1 MSYDLD
7 ELEAAVVAVHAAQL
21 PIPTWWPEEERAAFI
36 AEHAGYAFG
45 VLVTELNDVVD
56 RVIDRAAESAS
67 AGGRSF
73 SAEEISDL
81 IAIDQQVLL
90 DEARSTLSYDLS
102 GEIVR
107 TSGALL
113 VDLLLAR
120 SRHAMVRGGPLG
132 GGGVGHGGCRGW
144 RRGGLL

>member
-1 MSYDLD
+1 M
-7 ELEAAVVAVHAAQL
+7 AVHAAQL

-45 VLVTELNDVVD
+45 ALVTELNDVVD
-56 RVIDRAAESAS
+56 RVIDRAAGSAS
-67 AGGRSF
+67 AGGRSLG
-73 SAEEISDL
+73 AEEISDL

-90 DEARSTLSYDLS
+90 EEARSTLHYDLS
-102 GEIVR
+102 EEIAR

-120 SRHAMVRGGPLG
+120 SQHGPARGGALG
-132 GGGVGHGGCRGW
+132 RVGYGGCRGW
-144 RRGGLL
+144 RRGGPL